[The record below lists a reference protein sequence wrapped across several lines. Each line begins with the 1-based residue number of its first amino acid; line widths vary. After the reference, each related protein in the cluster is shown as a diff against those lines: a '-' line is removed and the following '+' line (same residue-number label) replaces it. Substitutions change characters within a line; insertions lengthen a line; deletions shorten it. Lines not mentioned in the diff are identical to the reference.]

1 MEFNGQY
8 LTRKEYLQLGGTV
21 PDEMPFNLLEFNA
34 RKCIDKYTFG
44 RLIDLTTQ
52 TQEVKLCV
60 FELIEKINSYSFNNE
75 ERTNKSISSENTD
88 GYSVSYSTDFDT
100 LIKSKEAE
108 IRDVIY
114 NYLATSKLEN
124 GIPYLYRG

>member
-8 LTRKEYLQLGGTV
+8 LTREEYLQLGGTV

-88 GYSVSYSTDFDT
+88 GYSVSYSTDFDA

>member
-8 LTRKEYLQLGGTV
+8 LTREEYLQLGGTV

>member
-88 GYSVSYSTDFDT
+88 GYSVSYSTDFDA